1 MVTSLTNAISAYV
14 PIIAELGVQP
24 IPGSALFGADMKN
37 REPPETASKF
47 FLTAR
52 QRMAAVTLGR
62 IRESC
67 KNFLER
73 ERISR
78 LKYSA
83 KERKKKFSKS
93 KPKLQALHM
102 YGLPYLRKLSNDLGI
117 GENVNDGA
125 ALVRL
130 IQEHAGN
137 GNTINERTQLEL
149 DMTEIAEV
157 EAKRKVTLNLEV

>member
-78 LKYSA
+78 LKHSA
-83 KERKKKFSKS
+83 KERKTKFSKS
-93 KPKLQALHM
+93 KPKPQALHM
-102 YGLPYLRKLSNDLGI
+102 YGLPYLRELSNDRGI

-125 ALVRL
+125 ALVRKCMQATA
-130 IQEHAGN
+130 IQSTN
-137 GNTINERTQLEL
+137 GLSSSLT
-149 DMTEIAEV
+149 
-157 EAKRKVTLNLEV
+157 